1 MNAPTADRAAEVA
14 SEVVDRA
21 EVVNGNAIVRYNRT
35 AASLAELKARLSGA
49 KYDLTTTAGDKAA
62 RAARQELVT
71 LRSSLERKRAEF
83 KAPAL
88 AFGKA
93 IDSEAARLKAE
104 ILALEEP
111 IDVQIRADEERRE
124 KERQAKAARIER
136 LQAEIEAIR
145 AQAAAGAFADS
156 ADEIRALLAACEATD
171 VSEAVFAEFAT
182 PARLAKEQSAA
193 ALRQTLAKRIELD
206 AEAARIAAERAELER
221 LRAEAAAREK
231 AERER
236 VESEQAAERERL
248 AAERR
253 RLDEERAAE
262 RERERAAQLAIERQ
276 QAAARAEQER
286 IDREAAAERA
296 RLDAEAAAARRAAEE
311 AAAQARA
318 EADRVAREARE
329 ADERKHA
336 AELAA
341 LRRQQVEEA
350 EAARRAQAE
359 RDAAA
364 ERARQAAPLMLST
377 LRTLQTSVA
386 ADSGDRVAIDK
397 AISAATG
404 EPVNSV
410 GSYYAPDGTFMN
422 ADGTRSTFDDLDD
435 GDDTGAAPAPVR
447 APRPKVAKAK
457 ASA

>member
-1 MNAPTADRAAEVA
+1 MNAPTAERAEVA

-21 EVVNGNAIVRYNRT
+21 EVRDGNAIVEYNRT
-35 AASLAELKARLSGA
+35 EAKLADLRNRLQGVIFEVA
-49 KYDLTTTAGDKAA
+49 KPSGDKAA
-62 RAARQELVT
+62 RAARQECVS
-71 LRSSLERKRAEF
+71 LRSELERTRAGF

-88 AFGKA
+88 AFGKK
-93 IDSEAARLKAE
+93 IDTGAKRLEAE

-111 IDVQIRADEERRE
+111 IDAQIKADEERRE

-221 LRAEAAAREK
+221 LRAEAAARER

-236 VESEQAAERERL
+236 VEREQAAERERL

-262 RERERAAQLAIERQ
+262 RERERVAQLAIERQ

-318 EADRVAREARE
+318 EADRLAREARE
-329 ADERKHA
+329 VEERKHA

-364 ERARQAAPLMLST
+364 ERVRQAAPLMLST
-377 LRTLQTSVA
+377 LRALQTSMA

-397 AISAATG
+397 AVSAATG
-404 EPVNSV
+404 EAVNDQ

-422 ADGTRSTFDDLDD
+422 ADGTRSIFCDVDDD
-435 GDDTGAAPAPVR
+435 GADPAVPPTKPARRKAAKQELPQT
-447 APRPKVAKAK
+447 
-457 ASA
+457 